1 MARGEP
7 GTVIASA
14 GGMVVVEVG
23 GVDADAEQRV
33 ALEVDG
39 LEAVCLDLPQAAHCR
54 TASWRCN
61 ACRWARS

>member
-1 MARGEP
+1 
-7 GTVIASA
+7 
-14 GGMVVVEVG
+14 MVVVEVG